1 MIVAIAITIS
11 TNVKNVFIFKEKK
24 NNNKENKEK

>member
-24 NNNKENKEK
+24 IIKKIKKNN